1 MIRQIECEKMHQ
13 NNDKPKKK
21 SYLKDLLMFSLCNL
35 LCVFSASV
43 LAQIFY
49 LFSKRKTKNK
59 KKTKKNRNLSN
70 QKLISNESNEIID
83 NDIHLRNI
91 FALCREVDRLS
102 MFGGK
107 LGFCH
112 HFGFLANSP
121 Y

>member
-1 MIRQIECEKMHQ
+1 MHQ

-21 SYLKDLLMFSLCNL
+21 SYLKDLLIFSFCNL

-43 LAQIFY
+43 LEQIFY
-49 LFSKRKTKNK
+49 LFRKRKTKKN
-59 KKTKKNRNLSN
+59 KKNRNLSN
-70 QKLISNESNEIID
+70 QKLIRNKSIEIIK

-107 LGFCH
+107 LGLCH
-112 HFGFLANSP
+112 QFEFLADSP